1 MSIIDNAKEIADLIK
16 KIGDVELY
24 RRIVEL
30 EGEIIELTRAK
41 RQAEG
46 EIERLGDILKRQE
59 QMEFRKPFYFTPK
72 DNHPFCP
79 QCWEVNKVVVHLNGP
94 INLSDKRRRYEC
106 FNCKSA
112 FIT

>member
-46 EIERLGDILKRQE
+46 EIERLSERLKWQG
-59 QMEFRKPFYFTPK
+59 QMEFRKPFYYTSN
-72 DNHPFCP
+72 DIHPYCP
-79 QCWEVNKVVVHLNGP
+79 QCWEVNHIAVHLDGP
-94 INLSDKRRRYEC
+94 GSAGTGKYYNC
-106 FNCKSA
+106 HNCKSD
-112 FIT
+112 FYTR

>member
-41 RQAEG
+41 RHAEAK
-46 EIERLGDILKRQE
+46 IERLEETLKQQE
-59 QMEFRKPFYFTPK
+59 QMEFRKPLYFTSNDP
-72 DNHPFCP
+72 NPYCP
-79 QCWEVNKVVVHLNGP
+79 QCWEVNKVAVHLDGP
-94 INLSDKRRRYEC
+94 IDLSNGLRYNC
-106 FNCKSA
+106 HNCKSM
-112 FIT
+112 FITR